1 MKLDVDSI
9 YMLEVSVPAG
19 GCEVLVRLVFYCTA
33 VVSPWTVLWY
43 CLSNTI
49 DITNTEEEEGGKHE
63 TAKTAT
69 YFCSCRE
76 KFSLVSFWNLESR

>member
-9 YMLEVSVPAG
+9 YMLELSVPAE

-49 DITNTEEEEGGKHE
+49 YITNTEEEKEEEGGKHE
-63 TAKTAT
+63 TTKTAT
-69 YFCSCRE
+69 YFCSRRE
-76 KFSLVSFWNLESR
+76 MFS

>member
-1 MKLDVDSI
+1 MKLDVDLI
-9 YMLEVSVPAG
+9 YMLEVSVPAD

-49 DITNTEEEEGGKHE
+49 YITNTEVEEEEEEEGGKHE
-63 TAKTAT
+63 TTKTAT
-69 YFCSCRE
+69 HFCSRKE
-76 KFSLVSFWNLESR
+76 TFS

>member
-9 YMLEVSVPAG
+9 YMLEVSVPAD

-49 DITNTEEEEGGKHE
+49 YITNTEEEEGGKHE
-63 TAKTAT
+63 TTKTAT
-69 YFCSCRE
+69 YFCSRRE
-76 KFSLVSFWNLESR
+76 KFS